1 MPRPPTKKSGAKK
14 RLGGAEKRLSTRTKK
29 QIDSL
34 PEHAQHIYKKAH
46 DNAIEQYQNPEKR
59 RGGKS
64 ESAEE
69 VAHKVSWAAVKRD
82 YKKKGDQW
90 VKKV

>member
-1 MPRPPTKKSGAKK
+1 MPRGQSTTTVKRKSSRGSDKQ
-14 RLGGAEKRLSTRTKK
+14 LSTRTRK

-46 DNAIEQYQNPEKR
+46 NNAVRQYEDPEKR
-59 RGGKS
+59 RGGKN

-69 VAHKVSWAAVKRD
+69 VAHKVSWAAVKRE
-82 YKKKGDQW
+82 YKKKGDKW
-90 VKKV
+90 VRKE